1 MANNPKRQAE
11 LARLK
16 LRLLA
21 QQSRRSRGARQQDLL
36 AEALVAGL
44 SAGSGR
50 PVSQWGKEIALT
62 LLNVLRR

>member
-1 MANNPKRQAE
+1 MANDPKRQVE

-21 QQSRRSRGARQQDLL
+21 QQSRQGSRARQQDLL

-50 PVSQWGKEIALT
+50 PVSQWSKNIAFT
-62 LLNVLRR
+62 LLTALRR